1 MLAAADPQ
9 TRDRRLG
16 PSPAGLESRHAEPVG
31 MRRLF
36 VLLVAG
42 GMLGG
47 LTAAAHAAPAAPT
60 APGSVSATV
69 VTQAVNVTWTPPTVA
84 ARDTR
89 GSFVAVSRDGAGLA
103 WLPLSATRYTDT
115 AVRPGSHHSYVLS
128 TVTPHDGT
136 AAAAPVSVTL
146 PAYLVGSA
154 WRDITP
160 AGVVNLG
167 GYGLGDGS
175 VLPQAVVGRGG
186 RAGPQ
191 GEHIG
196 ARAIVFDDGAN
207 AVAIANIETQGVFAA
222 YEDGSYGLVD
232 MAKAV
237 AKDIPGLPADHI
249 VIASDHTHS
258 GPDTIGAWGGVTPS
272 YLTFIK
278 NQTVAAIE
286 AAYQGRQFA
295 DVKAGH
301 SDASDLIYNQACPE
315 ALNQSPTPSYTGP
328 DVCPVPGKDG
338 MVRVVQAS
346 APSGAVVATLMAFA
360 AHGTAGGG
368 KGVNGDW
375 PQFVSEAMAATY
387 GGNGIAMEGA
397 VGGTQPCRPQC
408 SFTKPGNPGNHI
420 SDRKAAIVANY
431 MAHVAD
437 AVRHA
442 TPVQGPVEA
451 AQSFLREPITGPT
464 VLGLFTAGQHIGAR
478 LLRSHENPWV
488 VGTTLGTIASVVRV
502 GDVLF
507 AGTPG
512 EGYPAIGAGVKD
524 AVHGPDEVVQLG
536 LAYDQA
542 GYLISPARY
551 VPVIAAEAPVNDNI
565 LFNASATIG
574 DHVMC
579 ADIALAAKV
588 GFAASPPPT
597 CAPFTTTDGAGD
609 PLAAVPVGGIPLP

>member
-1 MLAAADPQ
+1 
-9 TRDRRLG
+9 
-16 PSPAGLESRHAEPVG
+16 V
-31 MRRLF
+31 
-36 VLLVAG
+36 VLLT
-42 GMLGG
+42 GG
-47 LTAAAHAAPAAPT
+47 LLASVVTAAHASPAAPT

-69 VTQAVNVTWTPPTVA
+69 AAQTVNVTWTPPAVA
-84 ARDTR
+84 PRDTR
-89 GSFVAVSRDGAGLA
+89 GSAIAVSRDGALVA
-103 WLPLSATRYTDT
+103 SLPLSATRYTDA
-115 AVRPGSHHSYVLS
+115 AVRPGSRHTYVVD

-146 PAYLVGSA
+146 PAYLVGAA

-160 AGVVNLG
+160 TGVVNLG

-175 VLPQAVVGRGG
+175 VLPQVVVGRGG

-196 ARAIVFDDGAN
+196 ARAIVFDDGTH
-207 AVAIANIETQGVFAA
+207 AVAIANIETQGMFAA
-222 YEDGSYGLVD
+222 YEDGAYGLVD

-237 AKDIPGLPADHI
+237 AKDIPGLPANHI
-249 VIASDHTHS
+249 VIAADHTHS
-258 GPDTIGAWGGVTPS
+258 GPDTIGAWGGVSPA
-272 YLTFIK
+272 YLTSIK
-278 NQTVAAIE
+278 DQTVAAIE
-286 AAYQGRQFA
+286 AAYQARQFA

-301 SDASDLIYNQACPE
+301 SDASDLIYNQACSE

-338 MVRVVQAS
+338 MVRVVQAT

-360 AHGTAGGG
+360 AHATAGGG
-368 KGVNGDW
+368 NGVNGDW

-437 AVRHA
+437 ALRTAAPVR
-442 TPVQGPVEA
+442 GPVA
-451 AQSFLREPITGPT
+451 AADSSLREPITGPT

-488 VGTTLGTIASVVRV
+488 VGTTIDTIASVVRV

-507 AGTPG
+507 ADTPG
-512 EGYPAIGAGVKD
+512 EGFPAIGAGVRD
-524 AVHGPDEVVQLG
+524 AVRGPREVVQLG
-536 LAYDQA
+536 LAYDQT

-551 VPVIAAEAPVNDNI
+551 VPVIAAEVPVNDNI
-565 LFNASATIG
+565 IFNVSPTIG

-579 ADIALAAKV
+579 ADIALSAKV

-597 CAPFTTTDGAGD
+597 CAPFSALDGAGD
-609 PLAAVPVGGIPLP
+609 PLAKVPVGGVSLP